1 MSKNKNI
8 NNHPLERESKAIRLF
23 TTMKTKQKGKFI
35 KGEKADPRLDEHDDH
50 ESHLEQLNRDAM
62 KSLQFPAEEIERRE
76 YGYDLSGKKGL
87 NPDYYQGG

>member
-1 MSKNKNI
+1 MSKNKNR
-8 NNHPLERESKAIRLF
+8 NNHPLERDSKAIRLF
-23 TTMKTKQKGKFI
+23 TKVREKQKGKFV
-35 KGEKADPRLDEHDDH
+35 GNKADSRLDGHDDH
-50 ESHLEQLNRDAM
+50 ESHLEQLNKDAV